1 MTWRTAGLSLVAC
14 LASSLVSTASAQ
26 GIALDVS
33 AGQIIYQPLP
43 TDVATNN
50 TAATV
55 RYDSP
60 QGVWLYGTGSMP
72 FGGTDSRWGGFGIG
86 DRLVQST
93 SSTRRVN
100 IGADIGAHGFV
111 FDDAVLNQGGKGGF
125 MEAMP
130 FIQLPAGL
138 ATFEVGG
145 GWRGETLSY
154 AGVVDTRHV
163 FESRAHV
170 TYGPAEAGPHG
181 LEAGPQGLEAEPQG
195 LEAALHG
202 WVIEGDAR
210 WVRATEG
217 LYPFLGGGL
226 RYRGTPVQAWLQ
238 TGKWFD
244 DILNDR
250 AWGAGIDV
258 ALTDRLALWSSVRQE
273 APDPLY
279 WNLPRRSWSVG
290 VTRRFNI
297 AGQTQSLATTQA
309 DAGGVLIRLNAAD
322 VDGASVSVAGD
333 FNSWRPVPMR
343 REGRE
348 WLVRLPLAP
357 GVYHYTFRSDRGEW
371 FVPPSVPGRRADGM
385 GGYVAVLV
393 VS

>member
-1 MTWRTAGLSLVAC
+1 VTWRTAGLSLVAC
-14 LASSLVSTASAQ
+14 FGSLVSTVSAQ
-26 GIALDVS
+26 GIALDLS
-33 AGQIIYQPLP
+33 AGQIVYQPLP
-43 TDVATNN
+43 ADVATNN
-50 TAATV
+50 AAATL

-60 QGVWLYGTGSMP
+60 QGLWLYGTGAMP
-72 FGGTDSRWGGFGIG
+72 LGGTDSRWGGFGIG

-111 FDDAVLNQGGKGGF
+111 FRDAVLDQGGKGGF

-130 FIQLPAGL
+130 FIQVPAGL

-154 AGVVDTRHV
+154 AGIVDTRHV
-163 FESRAHV
+163 LESRAHA
-170 TYGPAEAGPHG
+170 TYGTV
-181 LEAGPQGLEAEPQG
+181 
-195 LEAALHG
+195 
-202 WVIEGDAR
+202 WTVEGDAR
-210 WVRATEG
+210 WVRASEG
-217 LYPFLGGGL
+217 LYPFFGGGL

-238 TGKWFD
+238 TGKWFSD
-244 DILNDR
+244 SLNDA

-258 ALTDRLALWSSVRQE
+258 TLTDRLALWSSVRQE

-279 WNLPRRSWSVG
+279 WNVPRRNWSVG
-290 VTRRFNI
+290 ITRRFRI
-297 AGQTQSLATTQA
+297 GSQTQPLATTQA
-309 DAGGVLIRLNAAD
+309 DGGGVLIRLNAAD

-333 FNSWRPVPMR
+333 FNGWRPVPMQ

-357 GVYHYTFRSDRGEW
+357 GVYHYAFRSDRGQW
-371 FVPPSVPGRRADGM
+371 FVPPSVPGRRDDGM

>member
-1 MTWRTAGLSLVAC
+1 MSWRTAGLSLVAC
-14 LASSLVSTASAQ
+14 FAGSLVSTVSAQ
-26 GIALDVS
+26 GLALDVS
-33 AGQIIYQPLP
+33 AGQIVYQPLP
-43 TDVATNN
+43 ADLATNN
-50 TAATV
+50 AAATL
-55 RYDSP
+55 RYESP
-60 QGVWLYGTGSMP
+60 RGVWLYGTGAMP
-72 FGGTDSRWGGFGIG
+72 FGGTDSRWAGFGVG
-86 DRLVQST
+86 DRFVHST
-93 SSTRRVN
+93 SSRRRVN
-100 IGADIGAHGFV
+100 IGADIGAHAFV
-111 FDDAVLNQGGKGGF
+111 FRDAVLDQGGKGGF

-130 FIQLPAGL
+130 FIQMPVGL

-154 AGVVDTRHV
+154 AGIVDTRHV
-163 FESRAHV
+163 FESRAHA

-181 LEAGPQGLEAEPQG
+181 LEAGP
-195 LEAALHG
+195 HG

-210 WVRATEG
+210 WVRASEG
-217 LYPFLGGGL
+217 LFPFLGGGL

-238 TGKWFD
+238 TGKWFSNS
-244 DILNDR
+244 LNDA

-258 ALTDRLALWSSVRQE
+258 TLTDRLALWSSVRQE

-297 AGQTQSLATTQA
+297 DGPTQPLATSQA
-309 DAGGVLIRLNAAD
+309 DADGVLIRLNAAD
-322 VDGASVSVAGD
+322 VAGASVSVAGD
-333 FNSWRPVPMR
+333 FNGWRPVPMR

-357 GVYHYTFRSDRGEW
+357 GVYHYAFRSDRGEW
-371 FVPPSVPGRRADGM
+371 FVPSSVSGRRDDGM